1 MSPEGY
7 QYIMSQPPIDIEPAA
22 PPVLPPHPL
31 VEPAPSTGSLA
42 GGLELRPVAH
52 SQSDSAPSRLGHL
65 EGMVARMD
73 ALGDEHGII
82 VNTDEPA
89 PSTGSLA
96 GGLELRPVAQPRSD
110 WAPSR
115 SGRLEVVGA
124 RLGAL
129 EDEYGVMMDTDDIFD
144 DPDALED
151 CFAPQKYKKAH
162 RANPPPPHTHKCI
175 GRQGFK
181 LQFPSFKFQTN
192 IQVRVSSCNFASF
205 KFRTKIQRQGFKD
218 AISKFQDSHQD
229 PGQGFKMQF
238 PSFKI
243 HTKIQVRVSRCNF
256 QVSRFTPRSR
266 SGFQD
271 AISKFQDS
279 NQDPGQGFKMQFPS
293 FKIHT
298 KIQVRVSRCNFQV
311 SRFTPRSRSGF
322 QDAISKFQDSN
333 QDPGQGF
340 KMQFPSFKFQTKIQV
355 KQGFQLQFPS
365 FKFQTKIQD
374 MS

>member
-1 MSPEGY
+1 MQRMREDGLTRLADALMSPEAY

-22 PPVLPPHPL
+22 PPVLPPPPL

-52 SQSDSAPSRLGHL
+52 
-65 EGMVARMD
+65 
-73 ALGDEHGII
+73 
-82 VNTDEPA
+82 
-89 PSTGSLA
+89 
-96 GGLELRPVAQPRSD
+96 PRSD

-115 SGRLEVVGA
+115 LGRLEVVGA

-129 EDEYGVMMDTDDIFD
+129 EDEYGVIVDTDDIFD

-192 IQVRVSSCNFASF
+192 IQVRVSRCNFQVSSF
-205 KFRTKIQRQGFKD
+205 APRSRSGFQD

-256 QVSRFTPRSR
+256 QVSRFKPRSR
-266 SGFQD
+266 SGFQV

-279 NQDPGQGFKMQFPS
+279 QQDPGQGFK
-293 FKIHT
+293 
-298 KIQVRVSRCNFQV
+298 
-311 SRFTPRSRSGF
+311 
-322 QDAISKFQDSN
+322 
-333 QDPGQGF
+333 
-340 KMQFPSFKFQTKIQV
+340 
-355 KQGFQLQFPS
+355 
-365 FKFQTKIQD
+365 
-374 MS
+374 